1 MKFKKIRNFL
11 FVLVALICA
20 YVLYFLFSSNT
31 NFDEKHKYIYL
42 PTGSTYENLLV
53 NLKESQ
59 CLKSM
64 SSFERLA
71 NQLNLKNH
79 IHPGKYKI
87 ENGMGNYSI
96 IAMFRSG
103 KQQPVKLVINKI
115 RTKQDLIRKISKQLE
130 ADSNELKK
138 LFSDNEF
145 LKQYEID
152 SNQIQCLIIPD
163 TYEFKWNTNAKKTI
177 EKLAKGSASFW
188 NEERLAKVKKLNMS
202 KAQIVTMASIVEE
215 ETNIKEDKYKIAS
228 TYLNRIKLNMPLQ
241 ADPTCKF
248 AVGDFTIK
256 RVLKIHTQTNSPY
269 NTYQI
274 KGLPPGPICTPSKE
288 SIDAVLDAPK
298 TDYIYFCARE
308 DLKGYSNFATNYQ
321 EHQANAKKYQE
332 ALNKRGI
339 K

>member
-1 MKFKKIRNFL
+1 MKFKKIRTYL
-11 FVLVALICA
+11 FVLIALICV
-20 YVLYFLFSSNT
+20 YVLYILFSSNT
-31 NFDEKHKYIYL
+31 NFDEKQKYIYL
-42 PTGSTYENLLV
+42 PTGSNYENLLS
-53 NLKESQ
+53 NLKEQQ
-59 CLKSM
+59 CLKSI
-64 SSFERLA
+64 SSFEGLA
-71 NQLNLKNH
+71 DKMNLKNH

-96 IAMFRSG
+96 VAMFRSG
-103 KQQPVKLVINKI
+103 KQQPVKLVINKL

-138 LFSDNEF
+138 FFSNNEF
-145 LKQYEID
+145 LKKYEID

-163 TYEFKWNTNAKKTI
+163 TYEFKWNTDAKKTI
-177 EKLAKGSASFW
+177 EKLAKASVSFW
-188 NEERLAKVKKLNMS
+188 SEERVAKAKKLNMS
-202 KAQIVTMASIVEE
+202 KVQIITMASIVEE
-215 ETNIKEDKYKIAS
+215 ETNKKEDKYKIAS
-228 TYLNRIKLNMPLQ
+228 TYLNRIKLEMPLQ

-256 RVLKIHTQTNSPY
+256 RVLKIHTQAKSPY

-288 SIDAVLDAPK
+288 TIDAVLNAPQ

-308 DLKGYSNFATNYQ
+308 DLKGYSNFAKNYQ
-321 EHQANAKKYQE
+321 EHLANAKKYQE

>member
-1 MKFKKIRNFL
+1 MNFKKILLYPLILIAL
-11 FVLVALICA
+11 FCI
-20 YVLYFLFSSNT
+20 YILYTLFNSNT
-31 NFDEKHKYIYL
+31 NFDEQQKFIYV
-42 PTGSTYENLLV
+42 PTGSNYDNLLT
-53 NLKESQ
+53 NLKEQQ
-59 CLKSM
+59 CLKSIP
-64 SSFERLA
+64 SFERLA
-71 NQLNLKNH
+71 DKMNLKNH

-96 IAMFRSG
+96 VAMLRSG
-103 KQQPVKLVINKI
+103 KQHPVKLVINKL

-145 LKQYEID
+145 LKKFEID

-163 TYEFKWNTNAKKTI
+163 TYEFKWNTDAKKTI
-177 EKLAKGSASFW
+177 EKLAKGAASFW
-188 NEERLAKVKKLNMS
+188 NNERLAKAKKMNMS
-202 KAQIVTMASIVEE
+202 KVQIITMASIVEE
-215 ETNIKEDKYKIAS
+215 ETNKKEDKYKIAS
-228 TYLNRIKLNMPLQ
+228 TYLNRIKRAMPLQ

-248 AVGDFTIK
+248 AVGDFAIK
-256 RVLKIHTQTNSPY
+256 RVLKIHTQAKSPY

-288 SIDAVLDAPK
+288 TIDAVLNAPQ

-308 DLKGYSNFATNYQ
+308 DLKGYSNFAKNYQ
-321 EHQANAKKYQE
+321 EHLANAKKYQE

>member
-1 MKFKKIRNFL
+1 MKFKKILLYSLILIAL
-11 FVLVALICA
+11 FCT
-20 YVLYFLFSSNT
+20 YVLYSLFSSNT
-31 NFDEKHKYIYL
+31 NFDEKQKFIYV
-42 PTGSTYENLLV
+42 PTGSNYENLLS
-53 NLKESQ
+53 NLKEQQ
-59 CLKSM
+59 CLKSI
-64 SSFERLA
+64 SSFEGLA
-71 NQLNLKNH
+71 DKMNLKNH

-96 IAMFRSG
+96 VAIFRSG
-103 KQQPVKLVINKI
+103 KQQPVKLVINKL

-163 TYEFKWNTNAKKTI
+163 TYEFKWNTDAKKTI
-177 EKLAKGSASFW
+177 EKLAKGAASFW
-188 NEERLAKVKKLNMS
+188 NNERLAKAKKMNMS
-202 KAQIVTMASIVEE
+202 KVQIVTMASIVEE
-215 ETNIKEDKYKIAS
+215 ESNIKEDKYKIAS
-228 TYLNRIKLNMPLQ
+228 TYLNRIKIGMPLQ

-248 AVGDFTIK
+248 AVGDFAIK
-256 RVLKIHTQTNSPY
+256 RVLKIHTQVNSPY
-269 NTYQI
+269 NTYKSQ
-274 KGLPPGPICTPSKE
+274 GLPPGPICTPSKE
-288 SIDAVLDAPK
+288 TIDAVLNAPK

-321 EHQANAKKYQE
+321 EHLANAKKYQD

>member
-1 MKFKKIRNFL
+1 MKFKKIRTYL
-11 FVLVALICA
+11 FVLIALICV
-20 YVLYFLFSSNT
+20 YVLYILFSSNT
-31 NFDEKHKYIYL
+31 NFDEKQKYIYL
-42 PTGSTYENLLV
+42 PTGSNYENLLS
-53 NLKESQ
+53 NLKEQQ
-59 CLKSM
+59 CLKSI
-64 SSFERLA
+64 SSFEGLA
-71 NQLNLKNH
+71 DKMNLKNH

-96 IAMFRSG
+96 VAMFRSG
-103 KQQPVKLVINKI
+103 KQQPVKLVINKL

-138 LFSDNEF
+138 FFSNNEF
-145 LKQYEID
+145 LKKYEID

-163 TYEFKWNTNAKKTI
+163 TYEFKWNTDAKKTI
-177 EKLAKGSASFW
+177 EKLAKASVSFW
-188 NEERLAKVKKLNMS
+188 NEERVAKAKKLNMS
-202 KAQIVTMASIVEE
+202 KVQIITMASIVEE
-215 ETNIKEDKYKIAS
+215 ETNKKEDKYKIAS
-228 TYLNRIKLNMPLQ
+228 TYLNRIKLEMPLQ

-256 RVLKIHTQTNSPY
+256 RVLKIHTQAKSPY

-288 SIDAVLDAPK
+288 TIDAVLNAPQ

-308 DLKGYSNFATNYQ
+308 DLKGYSNFAKNYQ
-321 EHQANAKKYQE
+321 EHLANAKKYQE

>member
-1 MKFKKIRNFL
+1 MKFKKILLYSLILIAL
-11 FVLVALICA
+11 FCI
-20 YVLYFLFSSNT
+20 YVLYSLFSNNT
-31 NFDEKHKYIYL
+31 NFDEKQKIIFV
-42 PTGSTYENLLV
+42 PTGSNYENLLS
-53 NLKESQ
+53 NLKEQQ
-59 CLKSM
+59 CLKSI
-64 SSFERLA
+64 SSFEGLA
-71 NQLNLKNH
+71 DKMNLKNH

-96 IAMFRSG
+96 VAMFRSG
-103 KQQPVKLVINKI
+103 KQQPVKLVINKL

-163 TYEFKWNTNAKKTI
+163 TYEFKWNTDAKKTI
-177 EKLAKGSASFW
+177 EKLAKGAASFW
-188 NEERLAKVKKLNMS
+188 NNERLAKAKKMNMS
-202 KAQIVTMASIVEE
+202 KVQIVTMASIVEE
-215 ETNIKEDKYKIAS
+215 ESNIKEDKYKIAS
-228 TYLNRIKLNMPLQ
+228 TYLNRIKIGMPLQ

-248 AVGDFTIK
+248 AVGNFGLK
-256 RVLKIHTQTNSPY
+256 RILKIHTEINSPY
-269 NTYQI
+269 NTYKSQ
-274 KGLPPGPICTPSKE
+274 GLPPGPICTPSKE
-288 SIDAVLDAPK
+288 TIDAVLNAPK

-321 EHQANAKKYQE
+321 EHLANAKKYQD